1 MTVKQLIKELQ
12 KHPQNATV
20 AVTTSNFE
28 QGQSTIELTSVYA
41 FKGEVVQEG
50 FRDAFDGGSYTKK
63 VIRYKGD
70 EKSKDGL
77 TFIKVG

>member
-1 MTVKQLIKELQ
+1 MTVKQLIKKLQ
-12 KHPQNATV
+12 TFPQNAVVTT
-20 AVTTSNFE
+20 TTSNFE
-28 QGQSTIELTSVYA
+28 QGQSTVELTSVYA
-41 FKGEVVQEG
+41 FKGEFKEES

-70 EKSKDGL
+70 ADSKDGL